1 MITKLHLKN
10 FLSFK
15 DTVVH
20 FDDFNVIL
28 GANASGKSNLIKAIL
43 VLKTFALEGVFHSED
58 SYSDFMETYFRKNSD
73 PKENLYLECRMKNS
87 FKYSNAN
94 SELELTLNDYNYSVE
109 CSSEEGIIKEEYYA
123 KINQDPKTSQI
134 LVREKRTA
142 KILNFDSAGKNVFS
156 QINLSQQ
163 MDFSTL
169 INKTNSNLPVALIA
183 GIQNTVLYKLD
194 SIQIIRASTW
204 KNQKLVNPTGS
215 NLAGVL
221 EYYKKY
227 NPQVIDSIN
236 EILRRNIPGFK
247 EVKTERL
254 GTKNAVFF
262 SVEELDGH
270 TYSMNELSDG
280 TDYFIAIITA
290 LVVLQY
296 SDLDESNKG
305 LLIIE
310 EPEKC
315 LHPQLLSE
323 IVEIAKHLSAKYQVI
338 ITSHSAD
345 LVSLLKPEEL
355 LLMDKDENGSR
366 IKRCNSSKQLET
378 FLKEFSLDQA
388 WLFNELEGGVVY
400 G

>member
-1 MITKLHLKN
+1 
-10 FLSFK
+10 
-15 DTVVH
+15 
-20 FDDFNVIL
+20 
-28 GANASGKSNLIKAIL
+28 
-43 VLKTFALEGVFHSED
+43 
-58 SYSDFMETYFRKNSD
+58 
-73 PKENLYLECRMKNS
+73 
-87 FKYSNAN
+87 
-94 SELELTLNDYNYSVE
+94 
-109 CSSEEGIIKEEYYA
+109 
-123 KINQDPKTSQI
+123 
-134 LVREKRTA
+134 
-142 KILNFDSAGKNVFS
+142 
-156 QINLSQQ
+156 
-163 MDFSTL
+163 
-169 INKTNSNLPVALIA
+169 NLPVALIA

-194 SIQIIRASTW
+194 SIEIIRASTW

-227 NPQVIDSIN
+227 NPQIIDSIN
-236 EILRRNIPGFK
+236 EILRRNIPSFK

-262 SVEELDGH
+262 AVEEQDGH

-280 TDYFIAIITA
+280 TDYFIAIIAA

-296 SDLDESNKG
+296 SDLDENNKG

-323 IVEIAKHLSAKYQVI
+323 IVEIAKLLTVKYQVI

-345 LVSLLKPEEL
+345 LVSLLKPEDL

-366 IKRCNSSKQLET
+366 IKRCNSSKQLEA